1 MGVNRATPLALTA
14 ISILALAGPSLAKSA
29 LAKTSLA
36 KTSPAKARH
45 HPHSPAGHL
54 VLEMKDDERV
64 TPGPAHAVFA
74 RTDGDQPLAL
84 RHSLGGKGAIATL
97 GYNRGETVRH
107 PDELN
112 GPGAARFN
120 HADSAV
126 GAGVKVPL

>member
-1 MGVNRATPLALTA
+1 VNRSRPLALTA
-14 ISILALAGPSLAKSA
+14 ISILALAGPLLAKSPP
-29 LAKTSLA
+29 A

-45 HPHSPAGHL
+45 HPHSPARHL
-54 VLEMKDDERV
+54 VLEMKDDGRV

-74 RTDGDQPLAL
+74 HTDGDQPLAL
-84 RHSLGGKGAIATL
+84 RRSLGGKGAIATL